1 MNQDFQGMDYV
12 YEVYRQKS
20 FSRAARKLMISQ
32 PSLSATVKRIEGK
45 IGQELFD
52 RGTTPITL
60 TECGR
65 RYIQAVEAIRE
76 IEQDFESYLEDLHG
90 LRAGHL
96 TLGGTNL
103 FASYVL
109 PRLIGEFTR
118 RYPEVEIEL
127 MEENT
132 ANLEQMLAAGS
143 VDLVIDNFQ
152 FDEKIFER
160 YPFGKEYL
168 ILTVPRELKVNE
180 RLKAYQIP
188 VDDVL
193 NGTYR
198 ENGVPAVRLEAFSG
212 EQFLLLKKENDTRER
227 GMRLCR
233 EAGFQPS
240 VALDLDQQVTA
251 YNLSCAGMGISFIS
265 DTLIRNVPP
274 HTGVI
279 FYRLEGELTGREVYF
294 FRKAG
299 RYMSRAVRE
308 FLQLAENC
316 ACGTNKK
323 EKGGHGVDSM

>member
-12 YEVYRQKS
+12 YEVYREQS
-20 FSRAARKLMISQ
+20 FSKAARKLMISQ
-32 PSLSATVKRIEGK
+32 PSLSATVKRIEGR

-52 RGTTPITL
+52 RGTSPVTL
-60 TECGR
+60 TECGK

-76 IEQDFESYLEDLHG
+76 VERDFERYLEDLHG
-90 LRAGHL
+90 LRTGHL

-109 PRLIGEFTR
+109 PGLIGKFTG

-132 ANLEQMLAAGS
+132 SNLERMLMAGS

-152 FDEKIFER
+152 FDEKVFER

-168 ILTVPRELKVNE
+168 FLAVPRTFAVNRGMRE
-180 RLKAYQIP
+180 YQVSVKDIL
-188 VDDVL
+188 D
-193 NGTYR
+193 GTYR
-198 ENGVPAVRLEAFSG
+198 ENGVPAVCLEKFCS
-212 EQFLLLKKENDTRER
+212 EPFLFLKKENDTWER

-233 EAGFQPS
+233 EAGFQPN
-240 VALDLDQQVTA
+240 VILKLDQQVTA

-274 HTGVI
+274 HNGVV
-279 FYRLEGELTGREVYF
+279 FYRLEGELPVREVYF
-294 FRKAG
+294 FRKKG

-308 FLQLAENC
+308 FLRMASAGSVSELSGES
-316 ACGTNKK
+316 
-323 EKGGHGVDSM
+323 V

>member
-1 MNQDFQGMDYV
+1 MMNQDFQGMDYV
-12 YEVYRQKS
+12 YEVYREKS

-32 PSLSATVKRIEGK
+32 PSLSATVKRIEGR

-52 RGTTPITL
+52 RGTSPVTL

-76 IEQDFESYLEDLHG
+76 IEQDFESYLEDLQG
-90 LRAGHL
+90 LRTGHL

-109 PRLIGEFTR
+109 PGLIGEFTR

-127 MEENT
+127 MEEST
-132 ANLEQMLAAGS
+132 ANLEQMLTAGS

-152 FDEKIFER
+152 FDEKVFER

-168 ILTVPRELKVNE
+168 LLTVPKELEVNQKVRE
-180 RLKAYQIP
+180 YQIP
-188 VDDVL
+188 VEDILD
-193 NGTYR
+193 GTYR
-198 ENGVPAVRLEAFSG
+198 ENGVKAVHLGVFSE
-212 EQFLLLKKENDTRER
+212 EQFLFLKKENDTRER
-227 GMRLCR
+227 GIRLCR
-233 EAGFQPS
+233 EAGFQPE
-240 VALDLDQQVTA
+240 VALNLDQQVTA

-274 HTGVI
+274 HSGVV
-279 FYRLEGELTGREVYF
+279 FYRLDGELAGREVYF

-308 FLQLAENC
+308 FLQMADRRPGYRNGQEI
-316 ACGTNKK
+316 
-323 EKGGHGVDSM
+323 

>member
-1 MNQDFQGMDYV
+1 MNQVFQGMDYV
-12 YEVYRQKS
+12 YEVYREKS

-32 PSLSATVKRIEGK
+32 PSLSATVKRIEGR

-60 TECGR
+60 TECGK

-76 IEQDFESYLEDLHG
+76 IDRNFESYLEDLHG
-90 LRAGHL
+90 LRTGRL

-109 PRLIGEFTR
+109 PPLMGEFTR

-132 ANLEQMLAAGS
+132 ANLEQMLAEGS
-143 VDLVIDNFQ
+143 VDLVVDNYR
-152 FDEKIFER
+152 FDEKVFER
-160 YPFGKEYL
+160 YPYKKEYL
-168 ILTVPRELKVNE
+168 VLTVPRELPVNR
-180 RLKAYQIP
+180 RLSEYQIP
-188 VDDVL
+188 VEDILD
-193 NGTYR
+193 GSYR
-198 ENGVPAVRLEAFSG
+198 ENGVPPVDLREFSG
-212 EQFLLLKKENDTRER
+212 EQFLFLKKENDTRDR

-233 EAGFQPS
+233 AAGFQPAI
-240 VALDLDQQVTA
+240 ALSLDQQVTA
-251 YNLSCAGMGISFIS
+251 YNLTCAGMGLSFIS

-274 HTGVI
+274 HSGVV
-279 FYRLEGELTGREVYF
+279 FYRLKGELTGREVYF

-308 FLQLAENC
+308 FLKMA
-316 ACGTNKK
+316 AAGTAGQ
-323 EKGGHGVDSM
+323 EE

>member
-1 MNQDFQGMDYV
+1 MMNQDFQGMDYI
-12 YEVYRQKS
+12 YEVYRQRS

-52 RGTTPITL
+52 RGTSPVTL

-90 LRAGHL
+90 LRTGHL

-109 PRLIGEFTR
+109 PELIGEFTR
-118 RYPEVEIEL
+118 KYPGVEIEL
-127 MEENT
+127 MEEST
-132 ANLEQMLAAGS
+132 VNLEQMLTAGS

-152 FDEKIFER
+152 FDEKVFER
-160 YPFGKEYL
+160 YLFGTEHL
-168 ILTVPRELKVNE
+168 LLTVPRDWKVNRE
-180 RLKAYQIP
+180 IEEYQIP
-188 VDDVL
+188 VEDIL

-198 ENGVPAVRLEAFSG
+198 ENGVPAVRLEVFFD
-212 EQFLLLKKENDTRER
+212 EPFLFLKKENDTRER

-233 EAGFQPS
+233 DAGFQPK
-240 VALDLDQQVTA
+240 VVLNLDQQVTA

-274 HTGVI
+274 HKGVV
-279 FYRLEGELTGREVYF
+279 FYRLAGELPVRKVYF

-299 RYMSRAVRE
+299 RYMSRAVKE
-308 FLQLAENC
+308 FLQLAANSSFSGSFFES
-316 ACGTNKK
+316 
-323 EKGGHGVDSM
+323 V